1 MKVIHLISGGD
12 TGGARTHVY
21 SLLSY
26 LLHKGVEVQLV
37 CFIPGSFADG
47 ARELGIPTWVLENSF
62 IGSIGKLRRAIRK
75 GGYDVVHC
83 HGAKANLM
91 GAILRRSL
99 DVPVITTVHSDYRLD
114 YLHRP
119 FAAATYGIANKIALR
134 RLDYRVCVS
143 DTLRERLIDRG
154 FKPNDLFTI
163 YNGLDFSHTVPKTN
177 RAEYFA
183 SFGYTV
189 HPDDVIAGIAA
200 RLDPVKDIPTLLR
213 ALAEARRKCPGLRL
227 AIAGEGMQ
235 REELESLVKELRL
248 QDSVFFL
255 GWVTDLDRFY
265 GALDINTLS
274 SLSEGFPYALPE
286 GARAHLATV
295 ATNVGGVPAI
305 IENEVTGLLIEP
317 GDVQGLADALTRFAL
332 DPDYRREMGDALF
345 RRGMADFSEEATG
358 DRQIEI
364 YNLLSRC
371 EAHRNGARDGVVI
384 CGAYGFGNAGDEAI
398 LQAIVHEMRALDKNM
413 PITVL
418 SRQPR
423 ETRMTCGVNAYHS
436 FDLFH
441 MGRVMKG
448 SKLYINGG
456 GNLMQD
462 VTSRYSL
469 WYYLYTIRR
478 AKKLGCAVQMYG
490 CGIGPI
496 LYPRDMKFVSSTLNQ
511 CVDVIT
517 LREPDSQKVLERFGV
532 TEPEILLSSDPAL
545 TLQPEPEVRVGRLME
560 SCGIPADGNY
570 IAFVLRRWRAF
581 EEKSTVFAAA
591 AVYAYLNY
599 GLTPV
604 FLCINHRTD
613 WEAAKLVAQHLSIPY
628 HVIAQ
633 PLSSGMTIGVLAK
646 MKAVVSMRLHGLV
659 FAAGQGVPLAGVSY
673 DPKVTAFLDYI
684 EQDNYQELENL
695 TVENASALIDCAIQL
710 GKEGGELQRRT
721 ELLNEKERIN
731 REAAGRLLER
741 SASV

>member
-21 SLLSY
+21 SLLHY
-26 LLHKGVEVQLV
+26 LLQKGVEVRLV
-37 CFIPGSFADG
+37 CFISGSFADG
-47 ARELGIPTWVLENSF
+47 ARELGIPTTVLQHGF
-62 IGSIGKLRRAIRK
+62 LGSIGPLRRMIRA
-75 GGYDVVHC
+75 GGFDVVHC

-91 GAILRRSL
+91 GALLRRSL
-99 DVPVITTVHSDYRLD
+99 KGVPVITTVHSDYRLD

-119 FAAATYGIANKIALR
+119 FAAATYGVANKLALR

-143 DTLRERLIDRG
+143 DTLRARLIDRG
-154 FKPNDLFTI
+154 FRPTDLFTI
-163 YNGLDFSHTVPKTN
+163 YNGLDFSHEVPPTD
-177 RAEYFA
+177 RAAYFA
-183 SFGYTV
+183 EFGYTV
-189 HPDDVIAGIAA
+189 QPGDVIAGIAA

-213 ALAEARRKCPGLRL
+213 ALAEARRDCPNLRL
-227 AIAGEGMQ
+227 AIAGDGMQ
-235 REELESLVKELRL
+235 RGELETLVNQLGLR
-248 QDSVFFL
+248 DRVFFL

-317 GDVQGLADALTRFAL
+317 GDAHALAEALKLYAL
-332 DPDYRREMGDALF
+332 DPDYRREMGEALF
-345 RRGMADFSEEATG
+345 RRGRDDFSEEATG

-364 YNLLSRC
+364 YHLLERY
-371 EAHRNGARDGVVI
+371 ERHRRGARDGVVI

-398 LQAIVHEMRALDKNM
+398 LEAIVGEMRALDKDM

-418 SRQPR
+418 SRRPA
-423 ETRMTCGVNAYHS
+423 ETRRACGVNASHS
-436 FDLFH
+436 FHLLG
-441 MGRVMKG
+441 MRRAMKG
-448 SKLYINGG
+448 ARLYINGG

-478 AKKLGCAVQMYG
+478 AKALGCAVQMYG

-496 LYPRDMKFVSSTLNQ
+496 LFPRDQELVANTLNR

-517 LREPDSQKVLERFGV
+517 LREPHSLRVLEDYGV

-545 TLQPEPEVRVGRLME
+545 TLPPAPEAQVDRLLE
-560 SCGIPADGNY
+560 HCGISIHGKY
-570 IAFVLRRWRAF
+570 IAFVLRRWRGF

-599 GLTPV
+599 ELEPV

-613 WEAAKLVAQHLSIPY
+613 WEAANLVTQHLSIPY
-628 HVIAQ
+628 HVIDQ
-633 PLSSGMTIGVLAK
+633 PLSSGMTIGLLAR

-684 EQDNYQELENL
+684 EQGNYQELETL
-695 TVENASALIDCAIQL
+695 NAMNVTRMIDSAIQL
-710 GKEGGELQRRT
+710 GSEGTELRRRT
-721 ELLNEKERIN
+721 ELLNQKENIN
-731 REAAGRLLER
+731 REAAQRLLER
-741 SASV
+741 RA

>member
-47 ARELGIPTWVLENSF
+47 ARALGIPTWVLENSF
-62 IGSIGKLRRAIRK
+62 LGSIGKLRRAIRK

-163 YNGLDFSHTVPKTN
+163 YNGLDFGHVVPKTD

-213 ALAEARRKCPGLRL
+213 ALAEARRKCPNLRL

-235 REELESLVKELRL
+235 REELESIVKELRL

-364 YNLLSRC
+364 YNLLGRC
-371 EAHRNGARDGVVI
+371 
-384 CGAYGFGNAGDEAI
+384 
-398 LQAIVHEMRALDKNM
+398 
-413 PITVL
+413 
-418 SRQPR
+418 
-423 ETRMTCGVNAYHS
+423 MTCGVNAYHS

-441 MGRVMKG
+441 MGRVMKS

-496 LYPRDMKFVSSTLNQ
+496 LYPRDMKFVSNTLNH

-545 TLQPEPEVRVGRLME
+545 TLQPEPEVRVDRLME

-570 IAFVLRRWRAF
+570 IAFVLRRWRGF

-710 GKEGGELQRRT
+710 GKEGGELRRRT
-721 ELLNEKERIN
+721 ELLNEKESIN
-731 REAAGRLLER
+731 REAAHRLLER